1 LLVIL
6 EPSWSEVL
14 QISGSLDFIES
25 ENDWKKKML
34 FAMRKYTEYYLSV
47 SK

>member
-1 LLVIL
+1 LKKELENQGPGYLLVIL

-25 ENDWKKKML
+25 END
-34 FAMRKYTEYYLSV
+34 
-47 SK
+47 